1 MEKVRRKFDREF
13 KINTVKLIL
22 SNQKR
27 ISELSRELGINENT
41 LHLWK
46 QKYLKEADEAF
57 PGKGK
62 LNPTDSELTRLKREN
77 RVLKEERDILKKA
90 AAYFAKESLHG
101 TR

>member
-1 MEKVRRKFDREF
+1 MEKVKRTFDKEF

-22 SNQKR
+22 SKQKR

-46 QKYLKEADEAF
+46 QKYLKDADEAF
-57 PGKGK
+57 PGKGQQT
-62 LNPTDSELTRLKREN
+62 PIDSELTRLKREN

-90 AAYFAKESLHG
+90 LGIFSKE
-101 TR
+101 

>member
-1 MEKVRRKFDREF
+1 MEKVKRTYDKEF

-46 QKYLKEADEAF
+46 QKYLKDAEDAF
-57 PGKGK
+57 PGKGHQS
-62 LNPTDSELTRLKREN
+62 PIDSELTRLKREN

-90 AAYFAKESLHG
+90 LGIFSKE
-101 TR
+101 